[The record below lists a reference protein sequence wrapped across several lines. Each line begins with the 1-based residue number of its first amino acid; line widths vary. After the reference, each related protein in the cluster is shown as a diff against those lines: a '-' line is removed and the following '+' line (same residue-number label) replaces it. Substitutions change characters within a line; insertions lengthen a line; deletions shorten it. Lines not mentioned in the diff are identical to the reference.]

1 MPITFQNATTAT
13 VNGAATGVINVPA
26 GTADGDMLVLGV
38 CVPESVGVGPTVP
51 GFTQK
56 VTVDGGGTED
66 NTVVIFYRRAS
77 SEPASYTVTLDAT
90 YGNYAAISMLR
101 YTGVISSGDPFRT
114 SGSVFRST
122 RGTPQTSVA
131 LTGVQASDLAL
142 HMAGVVMGS
151 WNTQSFDLAGP
162 GGSWVERGEVYM
174 TTNST
179 GKPALLF
186 VEQLGTDAAPTLT
199 ATGTASGSNI
209 IWCFAAGALMGEPPA
224 AGPGN
229 RIFSTAV
236 RRASTW

>member
-1 MPITFQNATTAT
+1 MPIAFQNATTAT
-13 VNGAATGVINVPA
+13 VNGAATGTINVPA
-26 GTADGDMLVLGV
+26 GTVNGDMLVLGV
-38 CVPESVGVGPTVP
+38 CVAESVGVDPTVT

-56 VTVDGGGTED
+56 ATADGGGTED
-66 NTVVIFYRRAS
+66 NTVVLFWRRAS
-77 SEPASYTVTLDAT
+77 SEPASYTVTLDASF
-90 YGNYAAISMLR
+90 GDYAAIAMLR

-142 HMAGVVMGS
+142 HMAGVVMGT

-179 GKPALLF
+179 AKPAVIF
-186 VEQLGTDAAPTLT
+186 VEQLGTGSAPTLT
-199 ATGTASGSNI
+199 ATGTASASNI
-209 IWCFAAGALMGEPPA
+209 IWCFAAGALMEEPA
-224 AGPGN
+224 AVAAPPLVH
-229 RIFSTAV
+229 STAV